1 MIYTSCFF
9 FFGLRLKVTEGI
21 QKQLTMIQAIDFE
34 QTFVTHLEKFMGK
47 ADKFIK
53 FYYTGISEETHLK
66 EIMLAVK
73 NLALDADLQQLEA
86 EYQMCSER
94 KDFMADCDDSAWW

>member
-1 MIYTSCFF
+1 
-9 FFGLRLKVTEGI
+9 
-21 QKQLTMIQAIDFE
+21 MIQAVTFE
-34 QTFVTHLEKFMGK
+34 QTFVTHLEGFMGK

-73 NLALDADLQQLEA
+73 NLAIDADLQQIEM
-86 EYQMCSER
+86 EYQEYSER
-94 KDFMADCDDSAWW
+94 QDLIADCDDSAWW

>member
-1 MIYTSCFF
+1 
-9 FFGLRLKVTEGI
+9 
-21 QKQLTMIQAIDFE
+21 MIQAVTFE
-34 QTFVTHLEKFMGK
+34 QTFVTHLESFMGK

-73 NLALDADLQQLEA
+73 NLALDTDLQQIEM
-86 EYQMCSER
+86 EYQEYSER
-94 KDFMADCDDSAWW
+94 QDLIADCNDSAW

>member
-1 MIYTSCFF
+1 MPYI
-9 FFGLRLKVTEGI
+9 FGLRLKRTEGI
-21 QKQLTMIQAIDFE
+21 QKQSTMIQAIDFE
-34 QTFVTHLEKFMGK
+34 QTFVTHLESFVGK

-53 FYYTGISEETHLK
+53 VYYTGISEETHLK

-86 EYQMCSER
+86 EYHMCSER
-94 KDFMADCDDSAWW
+94 KDLIADCDDSAWW